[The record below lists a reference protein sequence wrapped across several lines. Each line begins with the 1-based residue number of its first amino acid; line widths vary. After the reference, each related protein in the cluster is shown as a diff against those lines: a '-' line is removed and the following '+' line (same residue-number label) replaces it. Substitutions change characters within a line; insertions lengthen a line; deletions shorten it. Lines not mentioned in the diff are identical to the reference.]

1 MKIVN
6 QIIVI
11 GFFILAICYGIVM
24 KLFKIE

>member
-6 QIIVI
+6 QLIVI
-11 GFFILAICYGIVM
+11 AFFVLAICYGIVM